1 MFAAYCTS
9 VRGFRSFAGSCA
21 ASLALAAGAGAQEW
35 PSALGSARLGTLTV
49 TSRVILDARSADMRG
64 VWNDTTVSCRVQR
77 RVRVV
82 AEVDYVPFGGSGRR
96 FVRRGTF
103 LDSNCAEGGPNVG
116 FTIRARSTP
125 FACPTGRWRR
135 GRYTFVVKTT
145 EPKRGLRAAADL
157 DWTRTA
163 RC

>member
-1 MFAAYCTS
+1 
-9 VRGFRSFAGSCA
+9 VRGFRSLAGSCA
-21 ASLALAAGAGAQEW
+21 AGLALAAGAGAQEG

-49 TSRVILDARSADMRG
+49 TSRVILGATSADLRG
-64 VWNDTTVSCRVQR
+64 VWTDTKVPCSAKR
-77 RVRVV
+77 RLRVV
-82 AEVDYVPFGGSGRR
+82 AEIDYVPFGGSGRR

-103 LDSNCAEGGPNVG
+103 ADANCAEGGPNVG

-125 FACPTGRWRR
+125 FACPSGRWRR

-145 EPKRGLRAAADL
+145 EPKRGLRATADL